1 MLGRRNQMKPRSHTA
16 LVWLYL
22 LNIVFLTVHEMD
34 SAYWH
39 EWELLRLPGGIQF
52 FLILHIPLLGA
63 ILLGFWRVVLWEGGA
78 KLFSYTVAGIG
89 IGAVALH
96 TTLLLAGNPE
106 FRQPTSLMVLA
117 GVLVVSCLQI
127 FTTYRSPARIE

>member
-1 MLGRRNQMKPRSHTA
+1 MLGGKNHMKPRSHTT

-22 LNIVFLTVHEMD
+22 LNVVFLTVHEMD

-39 EWELLRLPGGIQF
+39 EWDLLRLPGGIQL
-52 FLILHIPLLGA
+52 FLILHIPLLGV
-63 ILLGFWRVVLWEGGA
+63 ILFGFWRVVLWERGA
-78 KLFSYTVAGIG
+78 GPFSYTVAGIG
-89 IGAVALH
+89 VGAVALH
-96 TTLLLAGNPE
+96 TALLLAGNPE
-106 FRQPTSLMVLA
+106 FRQPTSFMVLA